1 MQQAQCIST
10 PIHKRHTKL
19 MRARYNML
27 PDEFSTFSMQLYL
40 GVTQRNAEKMIE
52 RWLSD
57 GYIQRIESG
66 RYKKLFLE
74 LT

>member
-1 MQQAQCIST
+1 
-10 PIHKRHTKL
+10 
-19 MRARYNML
+19 ML

-52 RWLSD
+52 RWLGD